1 MSALGGFKPRTLVL
15 NLYPGRS
22 TCNFEYRV
30 RTLSDLGQ
38 PTSESFIFTFRQ
50 AAKNIVKTSIFYH
63 GLATFWVNPVEEYF
77 LGPCPRTLMLIFGLA
92 TPALRKSSEVSNPGV
107 IFYTLGPKS
116 RTLVQNGKPGWQ
128 ATAQSLEPCAQ
139 NASRSLEPCAQNAS

>member
-1 MSALGGFKPRTLVL
+1 M
-15 NLYPGRS
+15 
-22 TCNFEYRV
+22 
-30 RTLSDLGQ
+30 
-38 PTSESFIFTFRQ
+38 
-50 AAKNIVKTSIFYH
+50 FYY
-63 GLATFWVNPVEEYF
+63 GLATFLFNLVGGYF

-107 IFYTLGPKS
+107 IFYILGPKS

-139 NASRSLEPCAQNAS
+139 NASWGGRSLEPCAQNAS